1 LQAQLHNLHVETS
14 SALGKKLT
22 LNPNRFSRTE
32 TFFNMALELT
42 GTLSQL
48 MNEVT
53 GTGRTGNPWVKQE
66 FVIEYMDGQ
75 YAKKVCLSVWGQD
88 KVNDLKQ
95 YTPGDALKVSFN
107 LESRE
112 YNGRWYTEARAW
124 RVESGEGGGSSS
136 SDPYAGQSAPAAAE
150 ARPRKPEAPNLPVSS
165 GDDDLPF

>member
-1 LQAQLHNLHVETS
+1 
-14 SALGKKLT
+14 
-22 LNPNRFSRTE
+22 
-32 TFFNMALELT
+32 MALELT

-66 FVIEYMDGQ
+66 FVIEFMDGQ
-75 YAKKVCLSVWGQD
+75 YPKKVCLSVWGQD

-95 YTPGDALKVSFN
+95 YSPGDSVKVSFN

-124 RVESGEGGGSSS
+124 RLEAGEGGGSS
-136 SDPYAGQSAPAAAE
+136 DPYAGGATSQAAAE
-150 ARPRKPEAPNLPVSS
+150 PRPRKPDAPSLPVSS

>member
-1 LQAQLHNLHVETS
+1 
-14 SALGKKLT
+14 
-22 LNPNRFSRTE
+22 
-32 TFFNMALELT
+32 MALELT

-66 FVIEYMDGQ
+66 FVIEFMDGQ
-75 YAKKVCLSVWGQD
+75 YPKKVCLSVWGQD

-95 YTPGDALKVSFN
+95 YNPGDSIKVTFN

-124 RVESGEGGGSSS
+124 RLETGEGGGGG
-136 SDPYAGQSAPAAAE
+136 SDPYANAVNQAAAE
-150 ARPRKPEAPNLPVSS
+150 PRPRKTDAPNLPVSS